1 MQNNVSIEQLKIGG
15 DTMDEEKIIQEANLH
30 DQSIPPTPPDAE
42 PKGEISERAPAD
54 REITGDIP
62 REDHPDD
69 LPTPDAP
76 LPGEVPSGRPAESDH
91 DPLVCPAPT
100 PGDAAQSEC
109 TQLNLLPE
117 LRQIESA
124 VTEISA
130 ATQRSAVEIREMHRL
145 YHNEFAS
152 RLKSMQDELDQY
164 HNVDRGKTFDGILS
178 AIARIYSNNETLVDE
193 IEDPKVRKHVR
204 YMLLDLS
211 DLLEE
216 YGVLKLKSEV
226 GDKRNT
232 RHCQIVE
239 RIPTEAPALHDTI
252 AASHNTGFHKDN
264 RTIIKELVD
273 VYFHDKTSS
282 PREEPIDIQSEEGSN
297 N

>member
-1 MQNNVSIEQLKIGG
+1 
-15 DTMDEEKIIQEANLH
+15 MDEEKIIQEANLH

-42 PKGEISERAPAD
+42 PIEEISERAPEEG
-54 REITGDIP
+54 EITGGIL
-62 REDHPDD
+62 REDHADD
-69 LPTPDAP
+69 LPA
-76 LPGEVPSGRPAESDH
+76 PGEAEEPAEADH
-91 DPLVCPAPT
+91 RSPVCPAPA
-100 PGDAAQSEC
+100 PDDAGQGRCAQPD
-109 TQLNLLPE
+109 LLPE
-117 LRQIESA
+117 LRKIDAA

-130 ATQRSAVEIREMHRL
+130 AAQRSAVEIREMHRL
-145 YHNEFAS
+145 YHNEFAG

-164 HNVDRGKTFDGILS
+164 HSADRGKSFDGILS
-178 AIARIYSNNETLVDE
+178 AIARIYGNNETLVDE
-193 IEDPKVRKHVR
+193 IEDPKIRKHVR

-216 YGVLKLKSEV
+216 YGVLKIRSDI

-239 RIPTEAPALHDTI
+239 RIPTENPALHDTI
-252 AASHNTGFHKDN
+252 AASHNTGFFKDN

-273 VYFHDKTSS
+273 VYFYDKTS
-282 PREEPIDIQSEEGSN
+282 PLQEEPTDTQSEEESN